1 MSFGGLPTVL
11 GSGLPIASGGTAL
24 VAGPASS
31 TDNAIV
37 RWDGTGG
44 NLVQNSV
51 ATIADTSGNLTIATA
66 TATITLGAATE
77 TLTTAVTAAGAGTI
91 TTKAGQNLTIANG
104 ASGGVLATGTGSHVF
119 GTTNT
124 VTMAAGVLTTT
135 DKITV
140 GAAAITSGSGT
151 GLTVNETAYSGRV
164 VHKVT
169 TTFAAFSA
177 AALTADKTIATL
189 PAKTKLVSVYADCT
203 ATFTGGGVT
212 DADFTLGTSAGG
224 ADILATFDVFT
235 ATSQRGL
242 ADADLGTG
250 MTRAAAIQGGLFP
263 SWTAT
268 TIVSARLTT
277 VTANTDQLTT
287 GSITWFLVTEKLP

>member
-1 MSFGGLPTVL
+1 MAFGGLPTVL

-31 TDNAIV
+31 TDNAVV

-51 ATIADTSGNLTIATA
+51 VTVADTSGNITIATA

-77 TLTTAVTAAGAGTI
+77 TLAIAVTAAGAGTI
-91 TTKAGQNLTIANG
+91 TPKSGQNVTVASGTGGFVSSGTG
-104 ASGGVLATGTGSHVF
+104 ASSFAGAL
-119 GTTNT
+119 T
-124 VTMAAGVLTTT
+124 VTG
-135 DKITV
+135 
-140 GAAAITSGSGT
+140 AAITSGSGT
-151 GLTVNETAYSGRV
+151 GLTVNEAAYSGRV

-169 TTFAAFSA
+169 TTFAAFAA
-177 AALTADKTIATL
+177 AALTGDKTIATL